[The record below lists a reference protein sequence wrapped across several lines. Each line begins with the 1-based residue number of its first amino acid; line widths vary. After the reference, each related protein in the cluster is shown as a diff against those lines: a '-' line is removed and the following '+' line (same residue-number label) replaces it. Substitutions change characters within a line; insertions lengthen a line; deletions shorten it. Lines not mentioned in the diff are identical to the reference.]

1 MLWHWPLI
9 DMRHEYDKIFLH
21 QTQDKNKGVMLQFFA
36 RNFSFLCI
44 RHKVMN
50 TVDHHST
57 DTSRSHLIVGSQR
70 ESTIIQ
76 F

>member
-1 MLWHWPLI
+1 MNMSLNNVS
-9 DMRHEYDKIFLH
+9 LH

-36 RNFSFLCI
+36 RNFPFLCI